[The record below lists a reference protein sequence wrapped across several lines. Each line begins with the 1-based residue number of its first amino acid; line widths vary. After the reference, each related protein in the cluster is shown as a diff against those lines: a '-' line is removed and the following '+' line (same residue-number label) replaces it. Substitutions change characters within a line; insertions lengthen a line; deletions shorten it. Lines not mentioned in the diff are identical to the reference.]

1 MKQLVSDAEHYL
13 HSSSQSGGSSSSCG
27 SNSGGDTD
35 SQGGSSSCG
44 GSTHTDSESI
54 ASSQPKSELSE
65 LSSSAANY
73 GKLRHSDSLL
83 LLTQVNEVKI
93 WKLRRILV
101 PRCNIHTHTHTHAAH
116 T

>member
-13 HSSSQSGGSSSSCG
+13 HHSGGSSSSNN

-44 GSTHTDSESI
+44 GSTNTDSESI
-54 ASSQPKSELSE
+54 VSQPKSELSE
-65 LSSSAANY
+65 ISSVGPGGGP

-83 LLTQVNEVKI
+83 LLTQVNTQNNMWLQRVTVSKDVGA
-93 WKLRRILV
+93 KGH
-101 PRCNIHTHTHTHAAH
+101 N
-116 T
+116 